1 MTWEEIQKAALDKV
15 FSRTNYGV
23 EVALDSADVADYVKA
38 MPKAARFA
46 MIDLAEVMPI
56 YRSVEQELPERVD
69 GYRLFR
75 VRELA
80 PDFMRLCPD
89 RLTVMG
95 KSNAFRRIND
105 YQFDGDDLLYVPG
118 SYTGTLAIWYEALPE
133 DIDEDTPGE
142 TTFSLS
148 EEAQRA
154 VPLYIASQIFKEDDI
169 SMAVQYLNEYEN
181 VKAMLN
187 ARSSQTAS
195 GGGFTSVLGWV

>member
-1 MTWEEIQKAALDKV
+1 MTLEEIQKAALEKV

-56 YRSVEQELPERVD
+56 YRSVEQELPERAD

-95 KSNAFRRIND
+95 KSNTFRRIND

-118 SYTGTLAIWYEALPE
+118 RCRRTLTRIRRARRRSRSPRRRSGRCRCISQARFSRK
-133 DIDEDTPGE
+133 
-142 TTFSLS
+142 TTYPWRCS
-148 EEAQRA
+148 
-154 VPLYIASQIFKEDDI
+154 I
-169 SMAVQYLNEYEN
+169 
-181 VKAMLN
+181 
-187 ARSSQTAS
+187 
-195 GGGFTSVLGWV
+195 